1 MCENIRPNKR
11 NRQNSSDIEGNSIH
25 VESMLGQEELVSKLF
40 SDIAAI
46 KEGQEAL
53 KCCLEK
59 KLEDISQEL
68 RTEFNKVVD
77 GKISML
83 KQEVNTSLH
92 HMDNRISVLEDQLCS
107 IHPLSPLKDH
117 ERCVIVQGIQYED
130 NEILHE
136 KVQRLMNVLGPGI
149 RDKVTVSGFER
160 LKSRNTKYPPLLK
173 IAFGDSS
180 QKIEVLRSKAFMA
193 NSHEFSKAR
202 MHSSQSHTD
211 RLIELNFKQI
221 INSSPDLKGQFRIA
235 ANGRMLKRDKTQ
247 EVEQAVRLNRAASS
261 NNQMSSNIPE
271 SQTAGRTA
279 LPGTSSEGYTYDSS
293 QFPPLQKP
301 QPLSVPSQQN
311 LMQPRMVMPP
321 GGQQYNQRPI
331 HPSQLQSPPQMVST
345 LSHGPRQS
353 IHPLRGSVQQ
363 RQLPAPSVMT
373 SPQGQ
378 QYDNDFTQF
387 SNLTQKR

>member
-1 MCENIRPNKR
+1 
-11 NRQNSSDIEGNSIH
+11 
-25 VESMLGQEELVSKLF
+25 
-40 SDIAAI
+40 
-46 KEGQEAL
+46 
-53 KCCLEK
+53 
-59 KLEDISQEL
+59 
-68 RTEFNKVVD
+68 
-77 GKISML
+77 
-83 KQEVNTSLH
+83 
-92 HMDNRISVLEDQLCS
+92 
-107 IHPLSPLKDH
+107 
-117 ERCVIVQGIQYED
+117 
-130 NEILHE
+130 
-136 KVQRLMNVLGPGI
+136 
-149 RDKVTVSGFER
+149 
-160 LKSRNTKYPPLLK
+160 
-173 IAFGDSS
+173 
-180 QKIEVLRSKAFMA
+180 
-193 NSHEFSKAR
+193 
-202 MHSSQSHTD
+202 
-211 RLIELNFKQI
+211 
-221 INSSPDLKGQFRIA
+221 
-235 ANGRMLKRDKTQ
+235 
-247 EVEQAVRLNRAASS
+247 
-261 NNQMSSNIPE
+261 MSSNIPE

-373 SPQGQ
+373 SPQGK